1 MGPGRHETWQDTEI
15 GYALWWLTH
24 PERGASDPASVVD
37 RILARGHAQTR
48 AEARAIVR
56 QAQADIT
63 ATERAQR
70 GTAVQSLRAACNY
83 ECDPAT
89 PIGVRIRLDV
99 VDARGNLVESRS
111 IVIQATAGENL
122 GDVLARARN
131 TFNRRYRRGTSHRS
145 GQLRIDRDVTPEDI
159 DQILLGYTQGTR

>member
-1 MGPGRHETWQDTEI
+1 MGPGQHDRALDTEI
-15 GYALWWLTH
+15 GYAIWWLTH
-24 PERGASDPASVVD
+24 PDRGPSDPASVVE
-37 RILARGHAQTR
+37 RIQARGHARSR

-63 ATERAQR
+63 ATERAQH
-70 GTAVQSLRAACNY
+70 GTTAQSLRAACNY
-83 ECDPAT
+83 ECDSAT

-99 VDARGNLVESRS
+99 MDARGNLVESRS

-131 TFNRRYRRGTSHRS
+131 TFNRRYRRGTAHRS
-145 GQLRIDRDVTPEDI
+145 GQLRIDREITPQDI
-159 DQILLGYTQGTR
+159 DQILLGYSQGT